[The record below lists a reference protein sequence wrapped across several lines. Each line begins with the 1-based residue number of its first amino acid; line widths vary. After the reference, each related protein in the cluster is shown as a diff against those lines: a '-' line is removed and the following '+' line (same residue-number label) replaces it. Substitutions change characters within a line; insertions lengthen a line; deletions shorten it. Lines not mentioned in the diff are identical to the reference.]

1 MAIKHRIVFKKVD
14 RDRGTNS
21 ATGDSLDLSD
31 DGILKPEQRISASD
45 GESARRGVPADDRSV
60 FDDKTISNDYK
71 SGGAYKAIMDMFA
84 EQLEDKRFQEHCKKF
99 FKGDNDNT

>member
-1 MAIKHRIVFKKVD
+1 MSIKHKIKFKSY
-14 RDRGTNS
+14 RGRGTSS
-21 ATGDSLDLSD
+21 AELRSTGPKLRPDKGSVES
-31 DGILKPEQRISASD
+31 SALD